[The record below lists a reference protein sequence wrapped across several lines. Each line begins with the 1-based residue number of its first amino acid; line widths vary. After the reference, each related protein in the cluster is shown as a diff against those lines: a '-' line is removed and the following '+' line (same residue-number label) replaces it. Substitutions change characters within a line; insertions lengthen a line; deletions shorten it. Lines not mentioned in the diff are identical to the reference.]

1 MGTWLQH
8 FPRMG
13 IEGEQYALRSFVLIS
28 DARQTIEYEP
38 VALMHAVKS
47 SRRGHSKVEGCEFFD
62 VPADLHSCRSAS
74 MGSSREALS
83 AGMIPLIMPTNRQ
96 IRKAIPNQNQGIK
109 KGPPTK
115 LATRLPIP
123 MPTAQPSMPPA

>member
-47 SRRGHSKVEGCEFFD
+47 SRRGHSKVEG
-62 VPADLHSCRSAS
+62 
-74 MGSSREALS
+74 
-83 AGMIPLIMPTNRQ
+83 
-96 IRKAIPNQNQGIK
+96 
-109 KGPPTK
+109 
-115 LATRLPIP
+115 
-123 MPTAQPSMPPA
+123 